1 MLLTNFNFRTDLP
14 REVRLMRCRDTLQ
27 GCLVTGVLMFWEKA
41 TSFLPVF
48 NFLFFCY
55 PCFLLCTPWFPFTV
69 LLLLRFLWISVDLQC
84 WVRTRELLLSPF
96 PPHLLPPVAGGEH
109 TDAWAL
115 TAPADTWFATAS
127 PSSSLGKK
135 ETVGKT
141 ANSPIPFSFP
151 RWLGKQQGGRNV
163 MSLFPGCRLAACS
176 AASELLS
183 STLIR
188 SNKGLLFVF
197 GFFNCKTCL

>member
-1 MLLTNFNFRTDLP
+1 MLLTNFHFCTDLH

-96 PPHLLPPVAGGEH
+96 PSHLLPPVAGGEH

-127 PSSSLGKK
+127 PSSSLGK

-141 ANSPIPFSFP
+141 ANSPIPFPS
-151 RWLGKQQGGRNV
+151 QGGWGSSREGG
-163 MSLFPGCRLAACS
+163 MWWASSLGACWLLA
-176 AASELLS
+176 LQPQ
-183 STLIR
+183 
-188 SNKGLLFVF
+188 
-197 GFFNCKTCL
+197 NCWVPL